1 MSLTNELYNNGDV
14 VINIKGEQF
23 GGLLKMGDLIATLN
37 VLAYMRKVN
46 NNPSIKFYVPDT
58 ALQNDKDYVRMFRDF
73 IMENS
78 DYISKSIGNYDFAGF
93 VEIWSF
99 RENHFDLIQMSSN
112 YNLKKKICIFP
123 LIDAHYNTERNFS
136 NELLQDIINEYSSE
150 KFNDYE
156 KYICIKDYLPENISI
171 NGFKISNDFK
181 DNLQHLADCEYY
193 IGGDTGTSHLAG
205 AMNNN
210 LNKKLIFYYCYGYH
224 GGWASSFTAPF
235 NYNKENVKMIYFNE
249 KIRTH
254 VNKNDLAILE
264 NLIMHHPVNAKT
276 RLGINRDGGYVI
288 VDGYDYD
295 FIISGGVG
303 PDISF
308 EYDFIKK
315 YDINGVIFDSEN
327 FNHICFPNKMI
338 YINKN
343 IDSTNNLLEY
353 VQNYKNMFLKLD
365 IEGGEWNLLSSEF
378 VNYLNNIKQIVIEVH
393 DIFTNPTA
401 LEGLKNLSKTHHIV
415 HVHENNN
422 CHNFI
427 QIGGN
432 NYPNTLE
439 LTYLRKDCRVV
450 GLNHIHLPIEGIDF
464 PNANYENHDLNFYPF
479 NIKNN

>member
-14 VINIKGEQF
+14 VINIRGEQF

-58 ALQNDKDYVRMFRDF
+58 ALQNDKDYVRIFRDF

-99 RENHFDLIQMSSN
+99 RENHFDLIEISSN

-136 NELLQDIINEYSSE
+136 NELLQDIINNYSSE

-156 KYICIKDYLPENISI
+156 KYICIKDYLPENILI
-171 NGFKISNDFK
+171 NEFKISNDFK

-210 LNKKLIFYYCYGYH
+210 PNKKLSFYYKYGYH

-235 NYNKENVKMIYFNE
+235 QYNKENVKMIYFNE
-249 KIRTH
+249 KSSYDE
-254 VNKNDLAILE
+254 NDTILQ
-264 NLIMHHPVNAKT
+264 NLICFNPFMNKI
-276 RLGINRDGGYVI
+276 RIGIKKDGGYVI
-288 VDGYDYD
+288 VQGYEYD

-303 PDISF
+303 SDISF
-308 EYDFIKK
+308 ELEFMNMHPQVK
-315 YDINGVIFDSEN
+315 GLLFDGTVEKPVLPDN
-327 FNHICFPNKMI
+327 LTF
-338 YINKN
+338 INKN
-343 IDSTNNLLEY
+343 IGHTNNLIEY
-353 VQNYKNMFLKLD
+353 IKNYNNVFLKLD
-365 IEGGEWNLLSSEF
+365 IEGGEWELLSSPF
-378 VNYLNNIKQIVIEVH
+378 VNYLHKIKQIVIEVH
-393 DIFTNPTA
+393 NIFSNRDVV
-401 LEGLKNLSKTHHIV
+401 LNCLKALSKTHNIV

-422 CHNFI
+422 CRNFVDI
-427 QIGGN
+427 AGN
-432 NYPNTLE
+432 KYPDTIE
-439 LTYLRKDCRVV
+439 LTYLRKDCRVW
-450 GLNHIHLPIEGIDF
+450 GLNEVSFPIEGVDF
-464 PNANYENHDLNFYPF
+464 PNANYPEHNINFYPF
-479 NIKNN
+479 NIKTNK

>member
-14 VINIKGEQF
+14 VINIRGEQF

-58 ALQNDKDYVRMFRDF
+58 ALQNDKDYVRIFRDF

-99 RENHFDLIQMSSN
+99 RENHFDLIQMPSN

-136 NELLQDIINEYSSE
+136 NELLQDIINDYSSE

-156 KYICIKDYLPENISI
+156 KYICIKDYLPENILI
-171 NGFKISNDFK
+171 NEFKISNDFK

-210 LNKKLIFYYCYGYH
+210 PNKKLSFYYKYGYH

-235 NYNKENVKMIYFNE
+235 QYNKENVKMIYFNE
-249 KIRTH
+249 KSSYDE
-254 VNKNDLAILE
+254 NDTILQ
-264 NLIMHHPVNAKT
+264 NLICFNPFMNKI
-276 RLGINRDGGYVI
+276 RIGIKKDGGYVI
-288 VDGYDYD
+288 VQGYEYD

-303 PDISF
+303 SDISF
-308 EYDFIKK
+308 ELEFMNMHPQVK
-315 YDINGVIFDSEN
+315 GLLFDGTVEKPVLPDN
-327 FNHICFPNKMI
+327 LTF
-338 YINKN
+338 INKN
-343 IDSTNNLLEY
+343 IGHTNNLIEY
-353 VQNYKNMFLKLD
+353 IKNYNNVFLKLD
-365 IEGGEWNLLSSEF
+365 IEGGEWELLSSPF
-378 VNYLNNIKQIVIEVH
+378 VNYLHKIKQIVIEVH
-393 DIFTNPTA
+393 NIFSNRDVV
-401 LEGLKNLSKTHHIV
+401 LNCLKALSKTHNIV

-422 CHNFI
+422 CRNFVDI
-427 QIGGN
+427 AGN
-432 NYPNTLE
+432 KYPDTIE
-439 LTYLRKDCRVV
+439 LTYLRKDCRVW
-450 GLNHIHLPIEGIDF
+450 GLNEVSFPIEGVDF
-464 PNANYENHDLNFYPF
+464 PNVNYPEHNINFYPF
-479 NIKNN
+479 NIKTNK